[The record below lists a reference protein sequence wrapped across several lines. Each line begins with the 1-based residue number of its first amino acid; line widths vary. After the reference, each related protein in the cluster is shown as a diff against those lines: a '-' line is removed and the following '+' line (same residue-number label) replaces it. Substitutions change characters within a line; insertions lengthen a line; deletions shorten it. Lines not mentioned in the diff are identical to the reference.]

1 MAHANIYRIYTEC
14 TQKQFNAA
22 NLSIVI
28 QIQSNLQ
35 VTSPTP
41 PHLCL
46 STFGPDLIANQ
57 RAKSERSETL
67 YVYTHYYILSL
78 CMCVLPVQSTGKR
91 HSLTPSEAHSP
102 LSRSGPGSEIDR
114 FQQRA
119 QTGF

>member
-67 YVYTHYYILSL
+67 YVYTHYYIL
-78 CMCVLPVQSTGKR
+78 
-91 HSLTPSEAHSP
+91 TPGEAHSP